1 MSRPHDP
8 GLVLAVRPTTRGF
21 GWVLFEGAFVPVDWG
36 LVAARGDTSARAMRR
51 FEKLLN
57 QYRPAI
63 VALEKPGPARKGVS
77 SRARLLAD
85 TMRGFAENR
94 DIDVPLYT
102 RPEISLAVTGG
113 EDATRHAVAEAVAE
127 QLPILRYR
135 LPPKRKPWLPE
146 DDRQSLYDAA
156 ALGITHY
163 TLTHRQD

>member
-1 MSRPHDP
+1 MMRHDP
-8 GLVLAVRPTTRGF
+8 GLVFAVRPTTRGF
-21 GWVLFEGAFVPVDWG
+21 GWVLFERPLVPVDWG
-36 LVAARGDTSARAMRR
+36 LVSARGDTSTRAMRR

-57 QYRPAI
+57 QYRPMTM
-63 VALEKPGPARKGVS
+63 VLEKPALARKGVS

-102 RPEISLAVTGG
+102 RSEISLIVAGD
-113 EDATRHAVAEAVAE
+113 EEATRHAVAQAVAV
-127 QLPILRYR
+127 QLPILRHR
-135 LPPKRKPWLPE
+135 LPSKRKPWLPE

-163 TLTHRQD
+163 NFTHHHD